1 MGTMVVRVFVD
12 MSGLPDHADIVMAYL
27 PNFLVIKLRC
37 ISVMFLFDIYF
48 FLNVQDL
55 ASLYH

>member
-1 MGTMVVRVFVD
+1 MVVRVFVD